1 MSKSKAKNQ
10 GRARKQ
16 KGGSWEAKLAKD
28 LTYYSSHGN
37 EFRKVV
43 GSGAYMGGTN
53 RLKNLGINTG
63 AQIALSGD
71 ILGPDGWP
79 FSIECKNTKA
89 NPRFH
94 LMLLKGDSAVDGFLQ
109 ETCFDAYWNG
119 LIPLLAMKR
128 TFRGEFMMIPRKLE
142 IYFLEEAKG
151 LTSQDTYNRMDYIYR
166 GNDLIQTD
174 PDIPIYT
181 KNWVM
186 FDCAFFCFF
195 VENFWKAAQTL
206 RDDEKNKNDKPL
218 QEDS

>member
-43 GSGAYMGGTN
+43 GSGAYMGGSN
-53 RLKNLGINTG
+53 RAKNLNINSG

-94 LMLLKGDSAVDGFLQ
+94 LMLLNGDSAVDGFLH
-109 ETCFDAYWNG
+109 ETCFDAYWNN
-119 LIPLLAMKR
+119 LIPLLALKR

-142 IYFLEEAKG
+142 IYFLECAKG
-151 LTSQDTYNRMDYIYR
+151 LTSGDRYSRMDYVYR
-166 GNDLIQTD
+166 GEDLIQKD
-174 PDIPIYT
+174 PDIPIFSH
-181 KNWVM
+181 NWVM
-186 FDCAFFCFF
+186 FDCAFFNFY
-195 VENFWKAAQTL
+195 VDTFWKAGEL
-206 RDDEKNKNDKPL
+206 MKNDEKNNNDKPV
-218 QEDS
+218 QEDT